1 MKNLEIVEIKG
12 ADLVKFIFEM
22 IVQFE
27 NPIELAKRVYNSK
40 ILVLDFNVDGEDRTG
55 FFLLPN
61 NESQE
66 TKDLEQ
72 IVLRGIEQGKT
83 SDQLNAEIAL
93 FNLKCGNAQ

>member
-40 ILVLDFNVDGEDRTG
+40 ILVLDFNEDRTG
-55 FFLLPN
+55 FLLLPN